1 MEGSFAE
8 NKGQSSV
15 TVHSRSRSL
24 VSFVYYY
31 GPGQTV
37 NVCHVLSLPVAA
49 VAAHLAVVDAVFVES
64 NGGTGED
71 GLPDPRQ
78 PRRGREAR

>member
-1 MEGSFAE
+1 MCIMAGSDGE
-8 NKGQSSV
+8 
-15 TVHSRSRSL
+15 
-24 VSFVYYY
+24 
-31 GPGQTV
+31 
-37 NVCHVLSLPVAA
+37 CLPCIISAGAA